1 MGGVEYWSDGV
12 LEYWSGGVLEY
23 WGDGGLVDWSNG
35 GVVSWARAAAG
46 KRIAAKRHK
55 DHKRAKPQPRTEL
68 WRDRIIEGVALLEY
82 LSA

>member
-1 MGGVEYWSDGV
+1 MGGVEYWRDGA

-23 WGDGGLVDWSNG
+23 WSDG
-35 GVVSWARAAAG
+35 GVVSWAQAAAG

-55 DHKRAKPQPRTEL
+55 DHKRAKPPPRTEL
-68 WRDRIIEGVALLEY
+68 WRDRIIEGAALREY